1 MIQFKK
7 AILLY
12 LSCALGLVSISGCG
26 GSSNEIPPPNGFL
39 YSGNSARPGS
49 MAAFTVTTGSLGHI
63 TNSPFATTANNAP
76 NAPYSLAA
84 WPPPQAAPAAAVT
97 TKFLYGGIPASQKG
111 GVITRVLG
119 RQLVGTVT
127 GGILMMPINSD
138 HTLGTAQIVFL
149 PPKNDDFD
157 PIAVTPSP
165 GNFLYAIDL
174 TTSNLLA
181 FSIDSNNGTLAAI
194 GPAAGV
200 AVGPDAFN
208 VVVDPQGKFVLV
220 ANCNCVTSPGT
231 GSVQTFSING
241 DGTLTSVGI
250 FVPGG
255 AASGAQPIALA
266 VSPDSKF
273 LFIASLDN
281 KVYVESVTNGALTD
295 QGNAALPAGSMPLAI
310 AISNDIGVN
319 NANVSQALGSYIYTG
334 NAATHSLSFFI
345 NCVETNTNTATPCM
359 GVVGPLGIPSMNSS
373 IPFTGAVGAMLADP
387 TNPPPTTPN
396 TAVAAGFVYV
406 TDYDHGVVESF
417 SITSTDECIG
427 ILNCIPGTLTLS
439 GASGNTGG
447 VNPVG
452 LAIAH

>member
-12 LSCALGLVSISGCG
+12 LSGALLVSISGCG
-26 GSSNEIPPPNGFL
+26 GGSSNGIPLPNGFV

-49 MAAFTVTTGSLGHI
+49 MAGFTVTTGALGFI
-63 TNSPFATTANNAP
+63 AGSPFATTVSGTTNT
-76 NAPYSLAA
+76 PYSLAA
-84 WPPPQAAPAAAVT
+84 WPPPQPPPAAAVT
-97 TKFLYGGIPASQKG
+97 TEFLYAGIPASPKG

-127 GGILMMPINSD
+127 GGILMMPINTGD
-138 HTLGTAQIVFL
+138 HTLGTAQMFAMGG
-149 PPKNDDFD
+149 DDFD
-157 PIAVTPSP
+157 PVAVTPNP

-181 FSIDSNNGTLAAI
+181 FSINSSTGVPTAI

-200 AVGPDAFN
+200 AVGPDPFN
-208 VVVDPQGKFVLV
+208 VVVDPQGKFVFV
-220 ANCNCVTSPGT
+220 ANCNCVPSPGST
-231 GSVQTFSING
+231 GSVQVFSING
-241 DGTLTSVGI
+241 DGTLTSVGT

-273 LFIASLDN
+273 LFIASLDD
-281 KVYVESVTNGALTD
+281 KVYVESVTNGILAD
-295 QGNAALPAGSMPLAI
+295 QGNTALPAGSMPLAI
-310 AISNDIGVN
+310 AISDDLGVN
-319 NANVSQALGSYIYTG
+319 NAQALGSYVYTG
-334 NAATHSLSFFI
+334 NAGTHSLSFFI

-359 GVVGPLGIPSMNSS
+359 GVVGPLGVPSMNSN
-373 IPFTGAVGAMLADP
+373 IPFTGTVGAMLADP
-387 TNPPPTTPN
+387 TNPLPTTPN
-396 TAVAAGFVYV
+396 TAAAAGFVYV
-406 TDYDHGVVESF
+406 TDYDHGFVQSF

-427 ILNCIPGTLTLS
+427 VLNCIPGTLTAS

-447 VNPVG
+447 GNPVG

>member
-1 MIQFKK
+1 MIQLKK

-12 LSCALGLVSISGCG
+12 LSCALLASICGCSG
-26 GSSNEIPPPNGFL
+26 GSSNGIPLPNGFL

-49 MAAFTVTTGSLGHI
+49 MAAFTVTTGALGHI
-63 TNSPFATTANNAP
+63 VNSPFATMVNGGP

-84 WPPPQAAPAAAVT
+84 WPPPQPSPAAAVT
-97 TKFLYGGIPASQKG
+97 TKFLYGGVPASPKG

-119 RQLVGTVT
+119 RPLVGTVT
-127 GGILMMPINSD
+127 GGILMMPVNSD
-138 HTLGTAQIVFL
+138 HTLGTAQMFATGS
-149 PPKNDDFD
+149 DDFD
-157 PIAVTPSP
+157 PVAVTPSP
-165 GNFLYAIDL
+165 GSFLYAIDL

-181 FSIDSNNGTLAAI
+181 FSINSNSGALSAV

-200 AVGPDAFN
+200 AVGPDPFYVA
-208 VVVDPQGKFVLV
+208 VDPQGKFVFV
-220 ANCNCVTSPGT
+220 ANCNCVTNPGT

-241 DGTLTSVGI
+241 DGTLTKVGT
-250 FVPGG
+250 FFPGG

-281 KVYVESVTNGALTD
+281 KVYVESVTNGILAD

-310 AISNDIGVN
+310 VISTD
-319 NANVSQALGSYIYTG
+319 GSYVYSG
-334 NAATHSLSFFI
+334 NAGTHSLSFFI
-345 NCVETNTNTATPCM
+345 NCVETNANTATPCM
-359 GVVGPLGIPSMNSS
+359 GVVGPLGIPSMNSN
-373 IPFTGAVGAMLADP
+373 IPFTGTVAAMLADP

-427 ILNCIPGTLTLS
+427 VLNCIPGTLTAS